1 MAIYLPMNT
10 NEDLE
15 AINDMLAAIG
25 EPSVL
30 QLDEGNADVSNAIRI
45 LQRVNRQ
52 VQSKGWNFNINESAV
67 LVPDL
72 EDNRIRWMNTYLRVM
87 TTGAA
92 SYYSNMG
99 GYVYDLSTQSTT
111 FEAAI
116 TVELTELKPYS
127 EMPTV
132 FRDYIVTKASREFNA
147 KFFGNPES
155 EQYLREQEAEL
166 YQQVMEYEMDTGR
179 YNMMDS
185 IGRD

>member
-1 MAIYLPMNT
+1 MAQYVPLSP

-25 EPSVL
+25 ETAVL
-30 QLDEGNADVSNAIRI
+30 QLDEGNADVSNAQRI
-45 LQRVNRQ
+45 LHRVNRQ
-52 VQSKGWNFNINESAV
+52 IQAKGWTFNINESAV
-67 LVPDL
+67 LVPDSR
-72 EDNRIRWMNTYLRVM
+72 DSRIKYLPSYLKVT

-99 GYVYDLSTQSTT
+99 GYLYDMSTQSTT
-111 FEAAI
+111 FTGPI
-116 TVELTELKPYS
+116 TVELIEMKLFS

-147 KFFGNPES
+147 KFFGSPES
-155 EQYLREQEAEL
+155 ESYLREQEVEL

-179 YNMMDS
+179 YNLMDG

>member
-1 MAIYLPMNT
+1 MGPYIPLNT
-10 NEDLE
+10 NDDLD

-25 EPSVL
+25 EPAVL
-30 QLDEGNADVSNAIRI
+30 QLDEGNADVSNAMRI

-52 VQSKGWNFNINESAV
+52 IQAKGWNFNINESAV

-72 EDNRIRWMNTYLRVM
+72 SDQRIKYLPTYLRVM
-87 TTGAA
+87 TTGAT

-99 GYVYDLSTQSTT
+99 GYLYDLSTQSTT
-111 FEAAI
+111 FTSPI
-116 TVELTELKPYS
+116 TVELVELKPYS
-127 EMPTV
+127 EMPVV

-147 KFFGNPES
+147 KFFGSPEA

-179 YNMMDS
+179 YNMMSS